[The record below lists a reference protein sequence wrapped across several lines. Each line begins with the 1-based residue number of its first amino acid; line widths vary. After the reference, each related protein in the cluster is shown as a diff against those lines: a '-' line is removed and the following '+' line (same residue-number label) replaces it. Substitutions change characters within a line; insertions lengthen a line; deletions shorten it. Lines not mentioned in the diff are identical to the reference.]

1 MYKNLSIKNSY
12 LLTEAVDF
20 HKKGFI
26 DKAKE
31 IYGKIL
37 KQDPANTE
45 VLKLS
50 AIIEIQLN
58 NYSQALYYINKS
70 IKTNNTIAELYS
82 IKGISLKNLKRYD
95 EALSN
100 FQKAIEIDRNFVD
113 AYFNMSSVYQIK
125 NELKKSLDNLY
136 EVIKIDV
143 NNYKAFSNI
152 AFIKIK
158 QSQYHEALKNLEKA
172 ININP
177 NYLNAYLLRGNVYK
191 ELKNIEKSLSDYD
204 KVISVDDINLNS
216 LYYDAKFNKSQLLL
230 SIQKF
235 SEGWELYESRFNLKN
250 YYKQKIDSSKS
261 KLNSLEN
268 LSDKTILV
276 YGEQGIG
283 DNIHFSRYLPL
294 LRKKCKKI
302 IFKVDNIMKGFFKS
316 LNVADKVCEFNEKND
331 KYDFYIYLMSL
342 PFLFNTNI
350 SNIPKNCIN
359 ISSEKD
365 IEKKWSAVLEKY
377 KNHYKIG
384 IKWDVGNGIILDRS
398 FSVNFFKKISGYKN
412 CKLFSLEKNSDNKL
426 KQKDLNILFFED
438 FDKLGLFSDSIA
450 LIEKLDLIITC
461 DTSIAHLAG
470 TMKKNVW
477 LILNDVSYWLWMQDI
492 DYSPWYESIKI
503 FRCKNRNDW
512 GPVFKKIEQDLLNFM
527 K

>member
-58 NYSQALYYINKS
+58 NYSQALNYINKS

-100 FQKAIEIDRNFVD
+100 FQKAIEVDRNFGD
-113 AYFNMSSVYQIK
+113 AYFNMGSVYQIK
-125 NELKKSLDNLY
+125 NELKKSLDNFY
-136 EVIKIDV
+136 EVVKINV

-158 QSQYHEALKNLEKA
+158 QRQYNEALKNLEKA

-177 NYLNAYLLRGNVYK
+177 NYLNAYLLRGNVHK
-191 ELKNIEKSLSDYD
+191 ELKNIEKSLNDYD
-204 KVISVDDINLNS
+204 KVLSVNDINLNS

-235 SEGWELYESRFNLKN
+235 SVGWKLYESRFNLKN
-250 YYKQKIDSSKS
+250 YYKQKIDPSKS

-283 DNIHFSRYLPL
+283 DNINFSRYLPL
-294 LRKKCKKI
+294 LRNKCKKI
-302 IFKVDNIMKGFFKS
+302 IF
-316 LNVADKVCEFNEKND
+316 
-331 KYDFYIYLMSL
+331 
-342 PFLFNTNI
+342 
-350 SNIPKNCIN
+350 
-359 ISSEKD
+359 
-365 IEKKWSAVLEKY
+365 
-377 KNHYKIG
+377 
-384 IKWDVGNGIILDRS
+384 
-398 FSVNFFKKISGYKN
+398 
-412 CKLFSLEKNSDNKL
+412 NS
-426 KQKDLNILFFED
+426 
-438 FDKLGLFSDSIA
+438 
-450 LIEKLDLIITC
+450 
-461 DTSIAHLAG
+461 
-470 TMKKNVW
+470 
-477 LILNDVSYWLWMQDI
+477 
-492 DYSPWYESIKI
+492 
-503 FRCKNRNDW
+503 
-512 GPVFKKIEQDLLNFM
+512 
-527 K
+527 